1 MFRRETAVDDL
12 FKLTSLPLSESIFNR
27 VHRRV
32 RAALVAKSEPAKDGW
47 SPGGVRTHVPP
58 GSRTDLYDRPLLAQ
72 SGRSLKDRLPKSGT
86 SRLTVQ
92 QSTASPIDSGDDAG

>member
-12 FKLTSLPLSESIFNR
+12 FKLTSLPVSESIFNR

-47 SPGGVRTHVPP
+47 SPGGRQDHVPL

-72 SGRSLKDRLPKSGT
+72 SGRWSERKVS
-86 SRLTVQ
+86 
-92 QSTASPIDSGDDAG
+92 